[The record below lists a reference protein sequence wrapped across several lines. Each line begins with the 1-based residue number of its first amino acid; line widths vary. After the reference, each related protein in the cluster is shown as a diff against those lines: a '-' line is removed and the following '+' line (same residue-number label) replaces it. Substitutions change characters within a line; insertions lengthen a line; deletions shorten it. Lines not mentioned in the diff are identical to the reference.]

1 MEQRKRYFHGFCL
14 TSSKVKKANDYAGW
28 LWRITLYNLGS
39 VGWRGH

>member
-28 LWRITLYNLGS
+28 GWFISRASFGS
-39 VGWRGH
+39 VGW